1 MQATISKAPLI
12 SLSNPRRERS
22 RDYRV
27 YIKVKHLQYLC
38 IQTPDFHYVCYE
50 NRIGTLTASRF
61 ISREFS
67 KFSLDYKYNLKLLR
81 LTYKPV
87 HVFCDS
93 VPIKL

>member
-50 NRIGTLTASRF
+50 NRIGTLTASRY
-61 ISREFS
+61 ISREFILKRTYA
-67 KFSLDYKYNLKLLR
+67 KFSLLQ
-81 LTYKPV
+81 V
-87 HVFCDS
+87 
-93 VPIKL
+93 